1 MSAVSGRLDKS
12 SGCVAFN
19 SCARKSIVL
28 KSGKPW
34 LGTAGYGA
42 CSCRPDGKIAEPWL
56 GTGDLILIRSSGS
69 WISGRA
75 VAE

>member
-1 MSAVSGRLDKS
+1 M
-12 SGCVAFN
+12 CVAYELLVTEL
-19 SCARKSIVL
+19 AV
-28 KSGKPW
+28 
-34 LGTAGYGA
+34 
-42 CSCRPDGKIAEPWL
+42 CRPGGKIVEPWL